1 MELTTRPF
9 YGSLQ
14 RYWRR
19 RRYQRLHGETK
30 IRKNVRVTRFHGGP
44 ASRRFWR
51 IKTVPKLRLK
61 IVRSVAAKP
70 FKLWG
75 NLKNGYV
82 GMMVNLASKVGFL
95 NNEDH
100 FVRKGISQPGK
111 KGGVYSYEEV
121 ENRVAYELYQALVA
135 TGRLSAVLNQLQ

>member
-14 RYWRR
+14 IYWRR

-51 IKTVPKLRLK
+51 IKAVPKLRP
-61 IVRSVAAKP
+61 KP

-82 GMMVNLASKVGFL
+82 GMINLASKVGFL